1 MKKNKGFTLIELM
14 IVVAIIAIIAAV
26 AIPNLIRSRMN
37 ANESAAIKTCKTVY
51 DAQGSYYSRNG
62 IVAPDWGT
70 LTGGAVPYLN
80 GADWADGVVRS
91 GYSFSM
97 VIPNPYAATVSA
109 VPVAVDSSGSRAFF
123 CDAGGAIHHID
134 GAGPATDADPVISN

>member
-1 MKKNKGFTLIELM
+1 MKKNQGFTLIELM

-37 ANESAAIKTCKTVY
+37 ANESAAIKTCKTIY

-70 LTGGAVPYLN
+70 LTAGPVPYLN
-80 GADWADGVVRS
+80 GTDWADGVVRS
-91 GYSFSM
+91 GYVFSM
-97 VIPNPYAATVSA
+97 AIPNPYAATVSA

-123 CDAGGAIHHID
+123 CDSGGTVHHID
-134 GAGPATDADPVISN
+134 GAGPADETSPVISN